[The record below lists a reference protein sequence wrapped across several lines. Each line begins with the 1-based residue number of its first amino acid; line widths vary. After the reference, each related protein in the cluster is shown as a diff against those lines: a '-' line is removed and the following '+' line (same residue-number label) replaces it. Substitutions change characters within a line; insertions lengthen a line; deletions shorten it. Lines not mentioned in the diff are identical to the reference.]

1 MRDVM
6 LAIFSASCFARWG
19 FICMSSAMVSAKYA
33 VSRGQKVHDVSR
45 VGVIGDRNTAFAWHY
60 ESCYKRPTI
69 QELKPFHRT

>member
-1 MRDVM
+1 
-6 LAIFSASCFARWG
+6 
-19 FICMSSAMVSAKYA
+19 MSSTMVSAKYA